1 MLKSPSRDNHVV
13 VSRITYQPSLC
24 WVTLRRV
31 AHAHYDTYVYIHVH
45 ARAVLDAMAMAGAMD
60 DAVAVIE
67 DAPQTVSPSEILPA
81 ASRCSSLSVVLSN
94 LNTALA
100 GLLEAAATKRGR
112 PAPGRRPP
120 C

>member
-1 MLKSPSRDNHVV
+1 
-13 VSRITYQPSLC
+13 
-24 WVTLRRV
+24 
-31 AHAHYDTYVYIHVH
+31 
-45 ARAVLDAMAMAGAMD
+45 MAMAGAMD

-112 PAPGRRPP
+112 PAPGRHPP

>member
-1 MLKSPSRDNHVV
+1 
-13 VSRITYQPSLC
+13 
-24 WVTLRRV
+24 
-31 AHAHYDTYVYIHVH
+31 
-45 ARAVLDAMAMAGAMD
+45 MD

-81 ASRCSSLSVVLSN
+81 ASRCSSLSN

-112 PAPGRRPP
+112 PAPGRVLLAE
-120 C
+120 